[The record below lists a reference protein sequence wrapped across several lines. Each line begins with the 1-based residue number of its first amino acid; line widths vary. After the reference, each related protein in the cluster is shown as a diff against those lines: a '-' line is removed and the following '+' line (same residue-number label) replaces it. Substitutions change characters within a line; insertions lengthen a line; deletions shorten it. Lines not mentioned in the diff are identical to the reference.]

1 MRMRT
6 MLKRK
11 IKLICNWSTQWDGIG
26 VCVCGQDAGG
36 RRGGQGGVSGS
47 QVWSARGPCP
57 SPVGTACPPL
67 LPAPL
72 HPGSYQQDQDHG
84 ALVDV
89 VSVHSWPFAKP
100 APRKPQ
106 RDGKGGGHLGP
117 GQQHG
122 EGQCLVRT
130 GLGLEVRIWMPRFQP
145 WEKVRI
151 PPQCL
156 SYSIFKMGRRHP
168 LLGDES
174 WKQAM
179 WQGGG
184 LVEMTTEW
192 DRQGFST
199 PLLPWGPAGALARAL
214 SWCLSH
220 RHLSRDDCHA
230 ANPQQ
235 Q

>member
-1 MRMRT
+1 MGWYRR
-6 MLKRK
+6 
-11 IKLICNWSTQWDGIG
+11 
-26 VCVCGQDAGG
+26 VCVWTRCWRQAGWTG
-36 RRGGQGGVSGS
+36 RGLRVSSLVCTGTLS
-47 QVWSARGPCP
+47 VPSRHCLSP
-57 SPVGTACPPL
+57 SPARPP
-67 LPAPL
+67 P
-72 HPGSYQQDQDHG
+72 PGSYQQDQDHG

-89 VSVHSWPFAKP
+89 VSVHPWPFAKP